1 MKFSAILLAAL
12 ATSNTSAFAPSRP
25 IVSSKILSAA
35 TLEAPE
41 STADATPAVKEPVVA
56 DMAVEK
62 DWPVDQS
69 ANFVKDSERVQP

>member
-1 MKFSAILLAAL
+1 MKFSAILLATL
-12 ATSNTSAFAPSRP
+12 ATSTSAFAPSRP

-62 DWPVDQS
+62 DWPVDLS
-69 ANFVKDSERVQP
+69 ANFVKESERVQP